1 MKQPRKKTPDYTD
14 SEKCE
19 EFGLDERKV
28 AAIARRLALA
38 AKDAHGMGL
47 IIFGGS
53 GSGALRKS
61 GGGRQNNVAYIGPWF
76 DGGDGGDEY

>member
-1 MKQPRKKTPDYTD
+1 MSRRKKTPDYIYPT
-14 SEKCE
+14 KCE

-28 AAIARRLALA
+28 AAIAGRLALA
-38 AKDAHGMGL
+38 AQEAHEMGL

-53 GSGALRKS
+53 GSGALRKM
-61 GGGRQNNVAYIGPWF
+61 GGGAQNNVAFIGPWF